1 MPAQEF
7 FTPAGVRLRRRSR
20 DLGDLN
26 WLLLPGGPGIGSESL
41 CEFADT
47 LNVPGSIWM
56 VDLPG
61 DGSNV
66 NPPGAPPDPFACWPM
81 VLVEAAQALPNAIYV
96 GHSTGGMYL
105 LSTPKVE
112 QHIVGLALVSAAP
125 DVRWRGRFIPMT
137 RRPPLPAVDAA
148 TAIYKHKRTSAAM
161 RDIAIASAEW
171 SFTTQS
177 LDVGRKLL
185 GRVPYNG
192 LAIAWSARNFD
203 ETSRHR
209 SSAGLMTALFG
220 KVLGNNRVTREATS
234 CIARSKVARTFPG
247 LKIRSQYSKRSVNS
261 PQKWPHA
268 RRRYKQH
275 IVDWAA
281 GPKRTLATRSTHIVV
296 HEYTTHIF

>member
-1 MPAQEF
+1 MPAQVF
-7 FTPAGVRLRRRSR
+7 FTPSGVRLRRRSR

-41 CEFADT
+41 HELADT

-66 NPPGAPPDPFACWPM
+66 NPPGAPPDPFSCWPM

-112 QHIVGLALVSAAP
+112 QRIVGLALVSAAP
-125 DVRWRGRFIPMT
+125 DARWRGRFIQMT
-137 RRPPLPAVDAA
+137 RRHPLPAVDAA
-148 TAIYKHKRTSAAM
+148 TAIYKYKRTSAAM

-185 GRVPYNG
+185 GRMPYNG
-192 LAIAWSARNFD
+192 LASNTERKTEAAAQLFL
-203 ETSRHR
+203 
-209 SSAGLMTALFG
+209 SSQPQGITG
-220 KVLGNNRVTREATS
+220 CYWTATS
-234 CIARSKVARTFPG
+234 GRP
-247 LKIRSQYSKRSVNS
+247 
-261 PQKWPHA
+261 
-268 RRRYKQH
+268 RRAKGTSSIDQSCR
-275 IVDWAA
+275 AM
-281 GPKRTLATRSTHIVV
+281 TRSRSLERRGALALACVAVLPVV
-296 HEYTTHIF
+296 ALAMVFLS

>member
-1 MPAQEF
+1 VPAQVF
-7 FTPAGVRLRRRSR
+7 FTPSGVRLRRRSR

-41 CEFADT
+41 HELADT

-66 NPPGAPPDPFACWPM
+66 NPPGAPPDPFSCWPM

-112 QHIVGLALVSAAP
+112 QQIVGLALVSAAP
-125 DVRWRGRFIPMT
+125 DARWRGRFIQMT
-137 RRPPLPAVDAA
+137 RRHPLPAVDAA
-148 TAIYKHKRTSAAM
+148 TAIYKHKRTWAAM

-177 LDVGRKLL
+177 LALGRELL
-185 GRVPYNG
+185 GRMPYNG

-203 ETSRHR
+203 ETYTSAWWPQTIPTLIVSGADDRIVWQGAWEEPRFQGGNVMHR
-209 SSAGLMTALFG
+209 TIQSGAHFPWIENPQSVQQAFG
-220 KVLGNNRVTREATS
+220 ELAAKV
-234 CIARSKVARTFPG
+234 IARPAK
-247 LKIRSQYSKRSVNS
+247 
-261 PQKWPHA
+261 
-268 RRRYKQH
+268 
-275 IVDWAA
+275 
-281 GPKRTLATRSTHIVV
+281 
-296 HEYTTHIF
+296 E